1 MNNNILS
8 VFLFWGIWV
17 ILPIAVDGTLF
28 IFYSLAIIF
37 FRFRSKEK
45 SIDIKKVH
53 ADLPLVS
60 IIIPTYNEEQN
71 ISTCLNFLKIQTYP
85 HDKIEII
92 VVDNGSVDNT
102 GKIVLAHQGEGDVE
116 WGDVDEVNQP
126 LNGCI
131 NGTIKLHN
139 IIYDT
144 KNFKGSIHLVTR
156 YERGKAQ
163 ALNAGIKKSKGE
175 IIMNIDS
182 RSFLDP
188 NAVWEM
194 VKAFMERKEMGA
206 ATGNIE
212 INWNLVCQHDP
223 NKGFA
228 LDNEGYIISR
238 PLPLK
243 ESFLAKSQFLEYLAS
258 FHIGRQFQDITN
270 SMYTMSG
277 AFSAI
282 RRGVLFET
290 ELYKDKTIVEDT
302 HLTLDLGATR
312 TYIGYVLNAKAYL
325 KPVASWERLYAQ
337 RIRWHRGQIEVM
349 GLYYPK
355 LGKKKYGLGRF
366 ILFPLTLMIDHT
378 FAFPR
383 LIWFFILPCLVLF
396 GYQLNVIIIA
406 NLLML
411 GFYVGLDLI
420 INSFCYI
427 LSDKITRGQIRKAFY
442 WIPLL
447 AVYRLILFF
456 IRVSAYLVV
465 LRDEPEWTVKNNLIS
480 HAKNIHSKTNQQLK
494 SAPVNLLNKV
504 RFQSKEDYKI
514 EPEPGR
520 GKL

>member
-1 MNNNILS
+1 M
-8 VFLFWGIWV
+8 
-17 ILPIAVDGTLF
+17 
-28 IFYSLAIIF
+28 
-37 FRFRSKEK
+37 
-45 SIDIKKVH
+45 
-53 ADLPLVS
+53 
-60 IIIPTYNEEQN
+60 
-71 ISTCLNFLKIQTYP
+71 
-85 HDKIEII
+85 
-92 VVDNGSVDNT
+92 
-102 GKIVLAHQGEGDVE
+102 AHQGEGDTE
-116 WGDVDEVNQP
+116 WGDVDEINQP
-126 LNGCI
+126 LNGSI
-131 NGTIKLHN
+131 GGMIKLHN
-139 IIYDT
+139 IAYDT
-144 KNFKGSIHLVTR
+144 KGFKGSIHLVTR
-156 YERGKAQ
+156 YEKGKAQ

-175 IIMNIDS
+175 IIINIDS

-188 NAVWEM
+188 NAIWEM

-212 INWNLVCQHDP
+212 INWNLVYQHDP
-223 NKGFA
+223 KKGFA
-228 LDNEGYIISR
+228 LDDEGYIISR
-238 PLPLK
+238 SLPLK

-302 HLTLDLGATR
+302 HLTLDLGSTL
-312 TYIGYVLNAKAYL
+312 THIGYVPSAKAYL

-355 LGKKKYGLGRF
+355 LGKKKYGWGKY
-366 ILFPLTLMIDHT
+366 ILFPLTLVVDHT

-411 GFYVGLDLI
+411 GFYVGLDLVI
-420 INSFCYI
+420 TLFCYS
-427 LSDKITRGQIRKAFY
+427 LSDKVTRSQIRKAFY
-442 WIPLL
+442 WAPLL

-456 IRVSAYLVV
+456 IRVSAYLIV
-465 LRDEPEWTVKNNLIS
+465 LRDEPEWTVNNNLIG
-480 HAKNIHSKTNQQLK
+480 HIKNIHSNTSQRFK
-494 SAPVNLLNKV
+494 SIPAKLFKKEQP
-504 RFQSKEDYKI
+504 QSKEHFSI
-514 EPEPGR
+514 EPKPEGEQQ
-520 GKL
+520 